1 MAIVGATQTVWT
13 QDPDEDLDYG
23 TDLTA
28 ELTALADTIDASTWS
43 FTGPDTELE
52 LHAETFDD
60 FTATIWIRGGTL
72 GAEYLVTN
80 HIVTAAGRKYDRS
93 RVMWIETR

>member
-1 MAIVGATQTVWT
+1 MATVGATQSVWT

-28 ELTALADTIDASTWS
+28 TLTALEDTIDASTWT
-43 FTGPDTELE
+43 FTGPDEELE
-52 LHAETFDD
+52 LH
-60 FTATIWIRGGTL
+60 TATFGDTDATVWIRGGTL

-93 RVMWIETR
+93 RVLVIATR